1 LAQNT
6 LHSPARPRRSNG
18 NPDQQVL
25 FAATEFMR
33 DTADS
38 AEGSILAV
46 GSNARDYQ
54 VRAVEDIRAGL
65 APGGRGQMRAACG
78 TGKTK
83 MSLWAALALVP
94 PGGIVVIVVPTVG
107 LVAQTLAVWKQ
118 EHGDYDALAVCSDTS
133 IDEDY
138 FGDTKDILEP
148 VTTNP
153 DVVDT
158 WLRLPGTAAIR
169 LIVGTHVSAHIV
181 GEGLQLAG
189 VVADL
194 LLVDEAHRTAGGV
207 DKHTAMVHDDEV
219 LPAVRRLYMTAT
231 PRVQAR
237 RSPGER
243 DTASVSMDDEA
254 VFGKVLFSYPFSQAI
269 ADGWLDDYRLAVI
282 GVSQAEVLAVLR
294 DATPPRPGAMVSA
307 EMPSEHTAMVQAAL
321 ARAAVEFGLRRVIAF
336 CPRIATAREFADTL
350 PATLRSLAP
359 HHRPARPLH
368 AEHIHGRMKQA
379 HRNTVLSALANPPD
393 DGWAV
398 ISNAKCLSEGIDVP
412 AVDCVVFTEAKQS
425 VVDIVQGVGRA
436 LRRNPGGTG
445 VATILV
451 PILLPDDPGEVD
463 EIFDAGRYD
472 VLWQVIVA
480 LRAHDEVFGAV
491 LDHCRADR
499 FDGAYEVGAKITVD
513 LPAGYDNARFLD
525 HLTIRIVKSATSK
538 WWDGYGHLKRFRDT
552 YGHPYPTID
561 QVVDDYKL
569 GAWVTRCRQQYRQRR
584 LAPDRVQALLDLD
597 FDFDF
602 DRSQAIWM
610 ARLAAAT
617 SYHAAHDHL
626 DPPPGVLMP
635 DGTDLRAWL
644 GVNRRAFHNGTLAAD
659 RHIALDKLGMDWST
673 PDPWDVLVDTIS
685 AFHTEHGHLKVSKRD
700 PDPRIAAVATGLIRC
715 RSHYRKGKL
724 AAHLVAALEA
734 MGVVWEPKEDAQQA
748 GIAAAERYHAHFG
761 HLLPEADY
769 VDETG
774 FALGNW
780 VHKQRQDHQ
789 KGKVP
794 DQRKAA
800 LDALGMVWQQ
810 VFEADWQHR
819 LDTAARFHTQHGHL
833 RVPPKH
839 PPCLDLRGQQW
850 DLHKWINRQRAS
862 RNANRLSEEQ
872 IAALDALGIDWAPL
886 DSRWET
892 KLSALRAL
900 HTRHGSLTPHVDD
913 DNYTQ
918 MCNLLAN
925 LRSAYRAET
934 LDASRVEALEEL
946 GIVWDP
952 SETSWRNMIAFLRD
966 CRDRHGTITVP
977 CDTVTPAG
985 VRVHSWMSNQRRM
998 RRDGKLPQ
1006 DRVHVLDELGMQWAE
1021 QAHMRR
1027 AIACLADAERYRA
1040 HHGHLDVLAT
1050 DTQPDDVN
1058 AKALAKWLD
1067 WQRECH
1073 SKGTIAAEH
1082 VAALN
1087 QLGIDWTSE
1096 GVKERQWLHTYEIV
1110 RQRFA
1115 TTGAVDITSDDDHPD
1130 NVRLATWLR
1139 KQRTLKA
1146 YGRLAPDRQA
1156 LLDELNIDWTPDIR
1170 GSWTR
1175 AIEEVR
1181 AYVRQ
1186 HGSISSVGNGT
1197 RTDTGFDLHA
1207 WLRRTRKR
1215 AARGDLYP
1223 SQVEELVHLGVL
1235 SPTPHPAESR
1245 GESSP

>member
-1 LAQNT
+1 MAQKT
-6 LHSPARPRRSNG
+6 LQASTRFS
-18 NPDQQVL
+18 
-25 FAATEFMR
+25 R
-33 DTADS
+33 DTDHPVQQALFPAHEVSSKDTGP
-38 AEGSILAV
+38 AARAMPGILAD
-46 GSNARDYQ
+46 ARDYQ
-54 VRAVEDIRAGL
+54 VRAVDDIQAGL
-65 APGGRGQMRAACG
+65 AAGGRGQMRAACG

-83 MSLWAALALVP
+83 MSLWAALRLVP
-94 PGGIVVIVVPTVG
+94 PGGIVAIVVPTVG

-138 FGDTKDILEP
+138 FAGTKDILEP
-148 VTTNP
+148 ITTNA

-158 WLRLPGTAAIR
+158 WLRLPSNAAIR
-169 LIVGTHVSAHIV
+169 LIVGTHVSAHVV

-194 LLVDEAHRTAGGV
+194 LLVDEAHRTAGRV

-219 LPAVRRLYMTAT
+219 LPALRRLYMTAT

-237 RSPGER
+237 RSPGEQ
-243 DTASVSMDDEA
+243 DTALVSMDDEE

-294 DATPPRPGAMVSA
+294 DASPPRPGAAVSA

-336 CPRIATAREFADTL
+336 CPRIATAREFTDTL
-350 PATLRSLAP
+350 PATLESLAP
-359 HHRPARPLH
+359 HHRPSRPLH

-379 HRNTVLSALANPPD
+379 HRNTVLAALADPPD

-412 AVDCVVFTEAKQS
+412 AVDCVVFTEARQS

-436 LRRNPGGTG
+436 LRRNPDGTG

-463 EIFDAGRYD
+463 EILDAGRYD

-480 LRAHDEVFGAV
+480 LRAHDEVFGSV
-491 LDHCRADR
+491 LDRCRADR
-499 FDGAYEVGAKITVD
+499 FDGADEVRAKITVD
-513 LPAGYDNARFLD
+513 LPGGYDNARFLD
-525 HLTIRIVKSATSK
+525 HLTIRIVKSATSQ
-538 WWDGYGHLKRFRDT
+538 WWDGYGHLKRFHESH
-552 YGHPYPTID
+552 GHPYPTVD
-561 QVVDDYKL
+561 HVVAGYKL
-569 GAWVTRCRQQYRQRR
+569 GAWVGRCRQQYRQRR
-584 LAPDRVQALLDLD
+584 LAPDRVHALLDLD

-602 DRSQAIWM
+602 DRAQAAWM
-610 ARLAAAT
+610 ARLAVAT
-617 SYHAAHDHL
+617 SFHAAHGHL
-626 DPPPGVLMP
+626 DPPSGVLMP

-644 GVNRRAFHNGTLAAD
+644 GVSRRAFHNGTLTAD
-659 RHIALDKLGMDWST
+659 RGSALDKLGLDWST
-673 PDPWDVLVDTIS
+673 PDPWDVLVDKIS
-685 AFHTEHGHLKVSKRD
+685 AFHTEHGHLKASKRD
-700 PDPRIAAVATGLIRC
+700 PDPRIAAVATALLRC
-715 RSHYRKGKL
+715 RGRHRKGKL
-724 AAHLVAALEA
+724 AAHLVSALDS
-734 MGVVWEPKEDAQQA
+734 MGIVWEPNEEAQQA
-748 GIAAAERYHAHFG
+748 GIAAAERYHARVG

-794 DQRKAA
+794 DRRRNA

-819 LDTAARFHTQHGHL
+819 IDIAARFRTHHGHL

-839 PPCLDLRGQQW
+839 PPCLDLRGQEW
-850 DLHKWINRQRAS
+850 DLHKWINRQRAF
-862 RNANRLSEEQ
+862 RRANRLSEEQ

-900 HTRHGSLTPHVDD
+900 HARHGSLTPCVDD
-913 DNYTQ
+913 ENYTQ

-925 LRSAYRAET
+925 LRSAYRADK

-977 CDTVTPAG
+977 WDTVTPAG
-985 VRVHSWMSNQRRM
+985 VRVHSWMSSQRRL

-1006 DRVHVLDELGMQWAE
+1006 ERVCVLEELGMQWAE

-1027 AIACLADAERYRA
+1027 AIAYLADAERYRA

-1050 DTQPDDVN
+1050 DTQPADVN
-1058 AKALAKWLD
+1058 TKALSKWLD

-1073 SKGTIAAEH
+1073 HNSTASVEH

-1087 QLGIDWTSE
+1087 QLGIDWTGE
-1096 GVKERQWLHTYEIV
+1096 RVKERHWLYTYEIV
-1110 RQRFA
+1110 RQRLA
-1115 TTGAVDITSDDDHPD
+1115 TTGTVDVTPDDDDPD
-1130 NVRLATWLR
+1130 SARLATWLK
-1139 KQRTLKA
+1139 KQRSLKA

-1156 LLDELNIDWTPDIR
+1156 LLDALNIDWTPDIR
-1170 GSWTR
+1170 GTWTR
-1175 AIEEVR
+1175 AIEEVN

-1186 HGSISSVGNGT
+1186 HGSIASVRNGT

-1207 WLRRTRKR
+1207 WLRRTRNK

-1223 SQVEELVHLGVL
+1223 SQVEELVQLGVL

-1245 GESSP
+1245 GESPQ